1 VTAPD
6 AVPESVT
13 YAELAAALRAGSEG
27 DYARLAAV
35 ELLVEH
41 HSGGRH
47 GHWLARQAFRARVD
61 WYPADD
67 VFPAAAGVDWPAVRE
82 LLATGEGLY
91 DTGSERAVLG
101 VAVELAIGSLYE
113 ASSSC
118 DEHNRRLIC
127 AAVNEAMGGAS

>member
-6 AVPESVT
+6 AVPPGVT
-13 YAELAAALRAGSEG
+13 VAELAAALRAGSEG

-35 ELLVEH
+35 ELLIEH

-47 GHWLARQAFRARVD
+47 GYWLARVPFRARVD

-67 VFPAAAGVDWPAVRE
+67 VYPAAAGVDWSAVRE

-101 VAVELAIGSLYE
+101 VAVELAIGSLAE
-113 ASSSC
+113 AASSC
-118 DEHNRRLIC
+118 DEFNRRVIVD
-127 AAVNEAMGGAS
+127 AITRAVRDEP